1 MRKEDKMTK
10 SSVVDGG
17 AGATASRLGYR
28 IDELAGLLGV
38 HRRTIERKIAEGVIP
53 VTKKFGVVIIPA
65 KGVEELL
72 KPDDAPATLRAR
84 RR

>member
-28 IDELAGLLGV
+28 MTNSPDCSASIAGRSSGKLPK
-38 HRRTIERKIAEGVIP
+38 E
-53 VTKKFGVVIIPA
+53 
-65 KGVEELL
+65 
-72 KPDDAPATLRAR
+72 
-84 RR
+84 